1 MACVLSRRLLRT
13 LTACPRSS
21 YHFMRIPSTPCS
33 KSFSTDSDDDPSHLE
48 LDLPGSGSESESESE
63 AKSDP
68 FFSNPAPETNRKP
81 NTGERPLENGMD
93 NGIYKAILVGQVGQ
107 AAIQKKLK
115 SGAKVTLL
123 SIGTGGIRNNRR
135 PFDSEEPKEYADRCA
150 VQWHRVS
157 IYPQRLGD
165 LAATNALPG
174 SILYIEG
181 NLESKVFSDPIT
193 GLVRRIREIAVRQN
207 GRIVFLGKLNDAGQP
222 SKGEVKSVG
231 YY

>member
-1 MACVLSRRLLRT
+1 MASTLSRRLLRT
-13 LTACPRSS
+13 LIASPRSS
-21 YHFMRIPSTPCS
+21 SHLMRFPSTSYSICS
-33 KSFSTDSDDDPSHLE
+33 KSFSTEGDDLSALESDR
-48 LDLPGSGSESESESE
+48 SGSESESEV
-63 AKSDP
+63 KSDP
-68 FFSNPAPETNRKP
+68 LSSTPEPDSNQRR

-115 SGAKVTLL
+115 SGNTVTLL

-135 PFDSEEPKEYADRCA
+135 PFDNEEPREYADRCA

-165 LAATNALPG
+165 LAAKNAIPG

-181 NLESKVFSDPIT
+181 NLETKVFSDPIT
-193 GLVRRIREIAVRQN
+193 GLVRRIREVAVRQN
-207 GRIVFLGKLNDAGQP
+207 GRLVFLGKLNDAEQP
-222 SKGEVKSVG
+222 SKDEIKSVG

>member
-1 MACVLSRRLLRT
+1 MASTLSRRLLRT
-13 LTACPRSS
+13 LIASPRSS
-21 YHFMRIPSTPCS
+21 SQFTRLPSTSYSICS
-33 KSFSTDSDDDPSHLE
+33 KSFSTEGDDLSALESDR
-48 LDLPGSGSESESESE
+48 SESESESE
-63 AKSDP
+63 VKSDP
-68 FFSNPAPETNRKP
+68 LSSTPEPDSNQRR

-115 SGAKVTLL
+115 SGNTVTLL

-135 PFDSEEPKEYADRCA
+135 PFDNEEPREYANRCA

-165 LAATNALPG
+165 LAAKNAIPG

-181 NLESKVFSDPIT
+181 NLETKVFSDPIT
-193 GLVRRIREIAVRQN
+193 GLVRRIREVAVRQN
-207 GRIVFLGKLNDAGQP
+207 GRLVFLGKLNDAEQP
-222 SKGEVKSVG
+222 SKDEIKSVG

>member
-1 MACVLSRRLLRT
+1 MASTLSRRLLRT
-13 LTACPRSS
+13 LIASPRSS
-21 YHFMRIPSTPCS
+21 SHLMRFPSTSYSIYS
-33 KSFSTDSDDDPSHLE
+33 KSFSTEGDDLKPDS
-48 LDLPGSGSESESESE
+48 
-63 AKSDP
+63 
-68 FFSNPAPETNRKP
+68 NQRR

-115 SGAKVTLL
+115 SGNTVTLL

-135 PFDSEEPKEYADRCA
+135 PFDNEEPREYANRCA

-165 LAATNALPG
+165 LAAKNAIPG

-181 NLESKVFSDPIT
+181 NLETKVFSDPIT
-193 GLVRRIREIAVRQN
+193 GLVRRIREVAVRQN
-207 GRIVFLGKLNDAGQP
+207 GRLVFLGKLNDAEQP
-222 SKGEVKSVG
+222 SKDEIKSVG